1 MFVVSSDFCHWGRR
15 FGYQPRGGG
24 GAGGSGDP
32 ERTCMAAACDHGGAI
47 HRCIAA
53 LDREGMRCV
62 EAKDGAAF
70 RAYLART
77 RNTICGRRPIGL
89 LLETMRQVEAGDAAA
104 AQQQQQQQGQGQGQ
118 GGGGGAAPAPHRFSV
133 GFVRYARSSLV
144 LGERDS
150 SVSYASALVI

>member
-1 MFVVSSDFCHWGRR
+1 MLAPYLADARRNVFVVSSDFCHWGRR

-89 LLETMRQVEAGDAAA
+89 LLETMRQVEA
-104 AQQQQQQQGQGQGQ
+104 AQQ
-118 GGGGGAAPAPHRFSV
+118 GAGHKFNV
-133 GFVRYARSSLV
+133 GFVRYARSSLCT
-144 LGERDS
+144 GPRDS
-150 SVSYASALVI
+150 SVSYASALII